1 MKQSIVLIGM
11 PGAGKTTVGVLL
23 AKRLSRKFIDTD
35 ILIQIRFKKTLQDIM
50 DMLGYM
56 ELRHIEENEILQIE
70 PDNSVVATGGSA
82 VYSDQAMRHLKE
94 NGTIIY
100 LRNDRKEL
108 LERIGD
114 FKTRGIAKSKDQT
127 IDELFTERELLY
139 EKYGEIT
146 IECRDKNHENIVDEI
161 ATILRNKN

>member
-35 ILIQIRFKKTLQDIM
+35 ILIQIRYKKTLQDII
-50 DMLGYM
+50 DILGYM

-70 PDNSVVATGGSA
+70 PDDSVISTGGSA

-94 NGTIIY
+94 NGTVVY
-100 LRNDRKEL
+100 LRNDRKRL

-114 FKTRGIAKSKDQT
+114 FRTRGIAKSKDQT
-127 IDELFTERELLY
+127 IDELFAERELLY

-146 IECRDKNHENIVDEI
+146 IECGDKNHENVVDEI
-161 ATILRNKN
+161 VTILRNKN